1 MAGDPVFANLWI
13 IVLIVAD
20 LVVCGLILI
29 YLFQNRNQ
37 KGTPVD
43 IEGLKDLVDSL
54 SSLIKD
60 SDRASR
66 DLLDSLNESHQRTVQ
81 LLGEMDAKEE
91 KLTKAARQT
100 EELLSKR
107 HIPEVL
113 DKYTEVSRLADLGMK
128 AEDIARRVKLPKGE
142 IELVLGLR
150 R

>member
-81 LLGEMDAKEE
+81 LLEEMDAKEE

-107 HIPEVL
+107 QIPEVL